1 MDNSPWLLPLNRHQR
16 KIVAPTA
23 IAAMI
28 HPTTAAA
35 ITPLFEAHEVIQGT
49 ENENQFWQEL

>member
-1 MDNSPWLLPLNRHQR
+1 M
-16 KIVAPTA
+16 
-23 IAAMI
+23 AAMI

-49 ENENQFWQEL
+49 ENESQL